1 MTALASP
8 PATPWAAGRLH
19 GGGSATLLFGRMFE
33 DPVVELTAFRDRQ
46 RVLSIASAGD
56 VAMALAAA
64 GHDVSAIDVNPVQ
77 IAYVQQRLDGGP
89 VRSGQADR
97 LLAAGRGVLRAAGW
111 SRRRLERL
119 AAMSHPPAQV
129 DEWRR
134 LTSGLSGG
142 ALRALLAPSAL
153 RLGYRNDFARSIA
166 NLRHDLPRR
175 IEHGMAVHGNAQNPW
190 AQLLLTGRWP
200 TPSGAA
206 ATPSGAAGSLRL
218 EVADVATHLEGVPAG
233 SYDGFAL
240 SNVLDGAPAGYRQ
253 RLMAAVDHAAA
264 PGAAV
269 VLRTLATGSVTEAAA
284 AIRDRALLWG
294 GLQISMVGGAR

>member
-1 MTALASP
+1 M
-8 PATPWAAGRLH
+8 
-19 GGGSATLLFGRMFE
+19 
-33 DPVVELTAFRDRQ
+33 
-46 RVLSIASAGD
+46 LSIASAGD

-64 GHDVSAIDVNPVQ
+64 GHDVSAIDINPIQ

-89 VRSGQADR
+89 VHTGQADR

-119 AAMSHPPAQV
+119 AAMSQPAAQV
-129 DEWRR
+129 DEWLR
-134 LTSGLSGG
+134 LTSGPSGA

-153 RLGYRNDFARSIA
+153 RLGYRNDFTRSIA

-200 TPSGAA
+200 TPSAAAATVA
-206 ATPSGAAGSLRL
+206 ATPSGPAGSLRL

-253 RLMAAVDHAAA
+253 RLRAAIDHAAA
-264 PGAAV
+264 PGAVV
-269 VLRTLATGSVTEAAA
+269 VLRALATGSVTEAAA

>member
-1 MTALASP
+1 M
-8 PATPWAAGRLH
+8 
-19 GGGSATLLFGRMFE
+19 
-33 DPVVELTAFRDRQ
+33 
-46 RVLSIASAGD
+46 LSIASAGD
-56 VAMALAAA
+56 VAMALTAA
-64 GHDVSAIDVNPVQ
+64 GHDVSAIDINPIQ

-97 LLAAGRGVLRAAGW
+97 VLAAGRGVLRAAGW

-119 AAMSHPPAQV
+119 AAMSDPAAQV

-134 LTSGLSGG
+134 LTSGPSGA
-142 ALRALLAPSAL
+142 ALRALLVPSAL
-153 RLGYRNDFARSIA
+153 RLGYRDDFARSIA

-175 IEHGMAVHGNAQNPW
+175 IEQGMAVHGNAPNPW

-200 TPSGAA
+200 TPSAA
-206 ATPSGAAGSLRL
+206 ATPRRAVGSLRL

-264 PGAAV
+264 PGAVV
-269 VLRTLATGSVTEAAA
+269 VLRTLATGSVSEKAA

>member
-33 DPVVELTAFRDRQ
+33 DPVVELTALRDRP

-56 VAMALAAA
+56 VATALAAA
-64 GHDVSAIDVNPVQ
+64 GHDVSAIDINPIQ

-89 VRSGQADR
+89 VRTGQADR

-119 AAMSHPPAQV
+119 AAMSDPAAQV

-134 LTSGLSGG
+134 LTSGPSGA
-142 ALRALLAPSAL
+142 ALRALLVPSAL
-153 RLGYRNDFARSIA
+153 RLGYRDDFARSIA

-175 IEHGMAVHGNAQNPW
+175 IEQGMAVHGNAQNPW

-200 TPSGAA
+200 TPYAA
-206 ATPSGAAGSLRL
+206 ATPRRAVGSLRL

-264 PGAAV
+264 PGAVV
-269 VLRTLATGSVTEAAA
+269 VLRTLATGSVSEKAA